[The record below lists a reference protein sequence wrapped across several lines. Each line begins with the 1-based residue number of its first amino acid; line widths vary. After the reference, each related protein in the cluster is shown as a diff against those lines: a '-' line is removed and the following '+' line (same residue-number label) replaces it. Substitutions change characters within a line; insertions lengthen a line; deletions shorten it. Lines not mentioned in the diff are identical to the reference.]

1 MKITVVMMLLFVA
14 FSAVALAEKSVERA
28 ALDLV
33 IARGD
38 CGWIFDSCEKHSDC
52 CQADNWVCSK
62 RALQK
67 EALVN
72 SPCLDKKGET
82 PDYSTQ

>member
-1 MKITVVMMLLFVA
+1 MKFAVVMTLLLVA

-62 RALQK
+62 GLCKKSSGEQFLFRQK
-67 EALVN
+67 R
-72 SPCLDKKGET
+72 
-82 PDYSTQ
+82 

>member
-1 MKITVVMMLLFVA
+1 MKIAVVMTLLLVA

-38 CGWIFDSCEKHSDC
+38 CGWLFNSCVKHSEC
-52 CQADNWVCSK
+52 CEGWVCHKSLCK
-62 RALQK
+62 YEIQW
-67 EALVN
+67 
-72 SPCLDKKGET
+72 
-82 PDYSTQ
+82 

>member
-1 MKITVVMMLLFVA
+1 MKFAVVMTLLLVA

-52 CQADNWVCSK
+52 CTKLTTGFAAKGFAK
-62 RALQK
+62 RSSGEQFLFRQK
-67 EALVN
+67 R
-72 SPCLDKKGET
+72 
-82 PDYSTQ
+82 

>member
-1 MKITVVMMLLFVA
+1 MKFAVVMTLLLVA

-38 CGWIFDSCEKHSDC
+38 CGWIFDSCEKPLRLLS
-52 CQADNWVCSK
+52 S
-62 RALQK
+62 
-67 EALVN
+67 
-72 SPCLDKKGET
+72 
-82 PDYSTQ
+82 

>member
-1 MKITVVMMLLFVA
+1 MKIAVVMTLLLVA

-38 CGWIFDSCEKHSDC
+38 CGWIFDSCENTQTAVKLTTGF
-52 CQADNWVCSK
+52 AAKGFAK
-62 RALQK
+62 RSSGKRRLLRQ
-67 EALVN
+67 
-72 SPCLDKKGET
+72 DR
-82 PDYSTQ
+82 

>member
-1 MKITVVMMLLFVA
+1 MKFAVVMTLLLVA

-52 CQADNWVCSK
+52 CQADNWVCKQKGFSK
-62 RALQK
+62 
-67 EALVN
+67 
-72 SPCLDKKGET
+72 KKLW
-82 PDYSTQ
+82 

>member
-1 MKITVVMMLLFVA
+1 MKIAVVMTLLLVA

-38 CGWIFDSCEKHSDC
+38 CGWIFDSCEKHADC
-52 CQADNWVCSK
+52 CEADNWVCSK
-62 RALQK
+62 GLCKRSSGKRRLLRQ
-67 EALVN
+67 
-72 SPCLDKKGET
+72 DR
-82 PDYSTQ
+82 

>member
-1 MKITVVMMLLFVA
+1 MKIAVVMTLLLVA

-38 CGWIFDSCEKHSDC
+38 CGWLFNSCVKHSEC
-52 CQADNWVCSK
+52 CEGWVW
-62 RALQK
+62 
-67 EALVN
+67 
-72 SPCLDKKGET
+72 
-82 PDYSTQ
+82 STKVLCQIRDTVVKDFC

>member
-1 MKITVVMMLLFVA
+1 MKIAVVMTLLLVA

-38 CGWIFDSCEKHSDC
+38 CGWIFDSCEKHADC
-52 CQADNWVCSK
+52 CEADNC
-62 RALQK
+62 QK
-67 EALVN
+67 LA
-72 SPCLDKKGET
+72 
-82 PDYSTQ
+82 

>member
-1 MKITVVMMLLFVA
+1 MKIAVVMTLLLVA

-38 CGWIFDSCEKHSDC
+38 CGWIFDSCENTQTAVKLTTGF
-52 CQADNWVCSK
+52 AAKGFAK
-62 RALQK
+62 RSCGKRLLLRQ
-67 EALVN
+67 
-72 SPCLDKKGET
+72 DR
-82 PDYSTQ
+82 